1 MLDYTNLWCVATL
14 VSFYVAVGAVVAIYI
29 MLEDR

>member
-14 VSFYVAVGAVVAIYI
+14 VSFLVAACSAVAIHI
-29 MLEDR
+29 ILESE